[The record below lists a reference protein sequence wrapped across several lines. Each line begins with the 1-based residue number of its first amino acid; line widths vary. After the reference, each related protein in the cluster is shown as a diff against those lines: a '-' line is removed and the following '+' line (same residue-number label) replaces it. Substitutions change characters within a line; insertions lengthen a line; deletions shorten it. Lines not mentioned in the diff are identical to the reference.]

1 MGNILEPQTRH
12 PFSADRPISR
22 STEDLLGRLPFAKS
36 MAEAIKGWQEKD
48 SLVIA
53 LYGQWG
59 SGKTS
64 LKNMIL
70 ESFNEGKGRGPLV
83 VEFNPWHWS
92 GRDQLLRAFFHEI
105 GLPLGQADTSTKKN
119 KDRVQRWQRYGAYLS
134 MGASLASSLKEIL
147 PLFVPGAGLACDI
160 AEKGLQKS
168 SQAVQEGTKGL
179 LSQYTETTV
188 NSLYELKREITEDLR
203 SLKRPIL
210 IVMDDIDRLTADEIR
225 ALFQIVKANADFPNL
240 IYLLLFQRDVIEKS
254 LDNCQGNISGRDFL
268 EKIVQVGFDV
278 PLMERSKLE
287 RVLFTKLDEL
297 LNALGENQQ
306 FDERRWANI
315 FIPGIRP
322 YFQSLRDVNRFV
334 ATLSFHI
341 SLFRNGESFEVNP
354 IDLIA
359 LEVMRVFESAVYQRI
374 PEAKSILTGISDSSS
389 DSREQQEAD
398 KALIQSIIE
407 QASPDNQPHVKEILK
422 ELFPRVE
429 GMLGGFG
436 FGTGYGDSWYRELRV
451 CHEGVFQKY
460 FHFSIPEGDISQH
473 DLDRIL
479 KNVGNH
485 DNLVEEFRALN
496 NRNLLGTALNR
507 LESYKEKV
515 AIKHALPFVTAIF
528 DIGDELPEK
537 PPGFYVFGYDTHAYR
552 IIYFYLMQE
561 KDASK
566 RAMILKKAM
575 EASKGLYLPID
586 FAEGEI
592 RRHERDKSQ
601 EKFLVDEKEV
611 KPLKAICL
619 KKIVAAAKS
628 GLLRNHKRLLSILYS
643 WRAWQSPE
651 APQAWVKKLVQS
663 REGLLIFLKAVL
675 QSSASQGMG
684 DYVAKI
690 TWYIRLQTIDD
701 FIPLT
706 ALERKINKIDK
717 KEISPEEKRAID
729 AFYKA
734 LKRRQ
739 AGKAD
744 DDWRHEEEEEE
755 EEEE

>member
-1 MGNILEPQTRH
+1 MRNTLEPQPKH

-70 ESFNEGKGRGPLV
+70 ESFNEGKAKGPLI

-92 GRDQLLRAFFHEI
+92 GRDQLLKAFFHEI
-105 GLPLGQADTSTKKN
+105 GLTLGRADTSSKKN
-119 KDRVQRWQRYGAYLS
+119 QDRAQRWQRYGAYLS
-134 MGASLASSLKEIL
+134 MGASISSSFKEIL
-147 PLFVPGAGLACDI
+147 PILGIPGASLLCGLV
-160 AEKGLQKS
+160 EQGLGKA
-168 SQAVQEGTKGL
+168 SQTLQDGTKGL
-179 LSQYTETTV
+179 GGEKEGAVS
-188 NSLYELKREITEDLR
+188 SLYDLKRDITEDLR
-203 SLKRPIL
+203 SMKRPIL

-225 ALFQIVKANADFPNL
+225 ILFQIVKANADFPNL

-254 LDNCQGNISGRDFL
+254 LDKSQGNISGRDFL
-268 EKIVQVGFDV
+268 EKIVQVGFDI
-278 PLMERSKLE
+278 PLVERSKLE
-287 RVLFTKLDEL
+287 RVLFIKLDEL
-297 LNALGENQQ
+297 LISLGENQR

-322 YFQSLRDVNRFV
+322 YFQSLRDVNRFI

-341 SLFRNGESFEVNP
+341 SLFRNGDSFEVNP

-359 LEVMRVFESAVYQRI
+359 LEVLRVFESEVYQRI
-374 PEAKSILTGISDSSS
+374 PEAKSYLTGTTDSGRHSN
-389 DSREQQEAD
+389 EEKEVA

-407 QASPDNQPHVKEILK
+407 QAPPDNQPHVKEILK

-436 FGTGYGDSWYRELRV
+436 FGSGYGDNWYRDLRV
-451 CHEGVFQKY
+451 CHEDLFQKY
-460 FHFSIPEGDISQH
+460 FHFSIPEGDIAQH
-473 DLDRIL
+473 DLDSIL
-479 KNVGNH
+479 KNVGDH
-485 DNLVEEFRALN
+485 DKLVAEFRALN
-496 NRNLLGTALNR
+496 ERSLLGIALNR
-507 LESYKEKV
+507 LESYKEKID
-515 AIKHALPFVTAIF
+515 IKHALPFVTAIF

-561 KDASK
+561 KDVAK
-566 RAMILKKAM
+566 RAEILRKAIK
-575 EASKGLYLPID
+575 ASKGLYLPID
-586 FAEGEI
+586 CVHSEV
-592 RRHERDKSQ
+592 RRPDRDKSQ
-601 EKFLVDEKEV
+601 DKFLVEEKEV
-611 KPLKAICL
+611 EPLKAMCL

-628 GLLRNHKRLLSILYS
+628 GLLRNHRRLLSILYS

-651 APQAWVKKLVQS
+651 APQSWVKKLIRS
-663 REGLLIFLKAVL
+663 REGLLIFLKTVL

-690 TWYIRLQTIDD
+690 TWYIRLQTIED

-706 ALERKINKIDK
+706 LIERKINKIDMG
-717 KEISPEEKRAID
+717 EITPEEKRAID
-729 AFYKA
+729 AFHKA

-744 DDWRHEEEEEE
+744 DDWRHDDED
-755 EEEE
+755 